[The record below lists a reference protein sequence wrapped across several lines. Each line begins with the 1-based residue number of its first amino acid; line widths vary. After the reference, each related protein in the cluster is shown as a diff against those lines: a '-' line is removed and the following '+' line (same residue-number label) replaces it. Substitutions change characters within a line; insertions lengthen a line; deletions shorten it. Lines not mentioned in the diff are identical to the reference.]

1 VQRPDLNQ
9 CRAMLVCISA
19 ADRETWVRMGMALN
33 AEYPGADGFAV
44 FVSWSESAENYD
56 AKATR
61 ATWKSY
67 KPGAVKIGT
76 LIDEAKRCDYLP
88 DRDPS
93 DAPKESV
100 EDIARRQADRADRE
114 RADKAATDA
123 KQANAAKAAKTALQ
137 DASDTGTSEYLTR
150 KRCGAYGLKFACD
163 GALLVP
169 MTDDVGALH
178 NLQRILP
185 NGEKRFLPGGRKSG
199 LWHWAGSAPTDDAH
213 SGPLLI
219 AEGYATAASLHEA
232 CALPCAV
239 AFDCGNLMHV
249 ARALRGRYPNATLV
263 VCADDDAN
271 NKSKHPDGTNPGLT
285 KARAAAK
292 GIRGAVAVPTGLPEG
307 MTDFNDLAAHAG
319 APAVKACVDLA
330 LSTLVQAKSSLYQSQ
345 PIVKE
350 GADRFTVDDTGVYTQ
365 IVKHR
370 RGKDGKD
377 EFETYPVRVS
387 LPLWVRAR
395 SRNSEGGE
403 WGYWVEFYDPRRK
416 LKHWILPSRMLAGD
430 GTEYRA
436 QLASIGFEPPQDM
449 QSRRFLTEYI
459 LTRPIDT
466 FARTVRR
473 IGWHDDRAAFVLPTE
488 VIQPVGGEPYLLQID
503 GEPDASFRARGALE
517 NWRDNVAAL
526 AVGNS
531 RLMFAMS
538 CAFAGPLLEPAQQ
551 AGIVVHYI
559 GPSSKGKTSAARMA
573 AAVWGGP
580 SFVQT
585 WRATDSAVEW
595 LAASRTD
602 TLLPLDELKEVD
614 SSKIGPMIYMLGN
627 GQGKARSNQGGAN
640 RPRHE
645 WRVFIFS
652 TGEISVQDHIRDGGG
667 KVHAG
672 QEVRAVDLP
681 SDAGVGLGVF
691 EALHGEPNGKAFS
704 ERINSQTREHY
715 GVAGPAF
722 VRKLQEHADQ
732 LGEVVRA
739 RVRRTSLEI
748 APAGASEQVMRVVD
762 RFALVAVAGEMAT
775 KAGLTG
781 WKEGDA
787 TLAAYTCF
795 ISWIDARGG
804 LENREEMEAVA
815 YVRKMIAL
823 HGRGR
828 YNAWERSNDS
838 KAPNVPNALGWR
850 RKLSLTGAVV
860 EDHDDNAT
868 GDEGREVEYVHER
881 SVFRQEMC
889 NGLDDRFVIGVLK
902 ARGYLRCNDGRNTLT
917 VRLPGMAKNK
927 YGLCV
932 VVKSSILA
940 DE

>member
-9 CRAMLVCISA
+9 CRAMLACISA
-19 ADRETWVRMGMALN
+19 ADRDTWVRMGMALN
-33 AEYPGADGFAV
+33 AEYPGSDGFEL
-44 FVSWSESAENYD
+44 FERWSESAENYD

-67 KPGAVKIGT
+67 KPGPVKIGT
-76 LIDEAKRCDYLP
+76 LIDEAKRCGYLP

-93 DAPKESV
+93 DTPKESA
-100 EDIARRQADRADRE
+100 EDIARRQAERADRE

-123 KQANAAKAAKTALQ
+123 KQTNAAKAAKTALH
-137 DASDTGTSEYLTR
+137 DASDTGTSKYLTG
-150 KRCGAYGLKFACD
+150 KRCGAYGLKFARD

-169 MTDDVGALH
+169 MTDGVGTLH

-199 LWHWAGSAPTDDAH
+199 LWHWVGSAPTDDAH

-249 ARALRGRYPNATLV
+249 ARALRGRYAHATIV

-271 NKSKHPDGTNPGLT
+271 NKNKHPDGTNPGLT
-285 KARAAAK
+285 KAHAAAK
-292 GIRGAVAVPTGLPEG
+292 GIRGAVATPTGLPEG
-307 MTDFNDLAAHAG
+307 MTDFNDLATHAG

-330 LSTLVQAKSSLYQSQ
+330 LSTLAKAGRSVDKQSNEDSDG
-345 PIVKE
+345 V
-350 GADRFTVDDTGVYTQ
+350 DRFTVIDEGVFIEAFDPRAKRSY
-365 IVKHR
+365 
-370 RGKDGKD
+370 DA
-377 EFETYPVRVS
+377 RVC
-387 LPLWVRAR
+387 PPFWVRAR
-395 SRNSEGGE
+395 TRNGEGGE
-403 WGYWVEFYDPRRK
+403 WGYQVEFCDPKGKRK
-416 LKHWILPSRMLAGD
+416 TWVLPSRMLAGD

-436 QLASIGFEPPQDM
+436 NLASLGFEPPQGA
-449 QSRRFLTEYI
+449 QERRWLTEYI

-473 IGWHDDRAAFVLPTE
+473 IDWHDERAAFVLPTE

-517 NWRDNVAAL
+517 HWRDNVAAL

-681 SDAGVGLGVF
+681 SDAGAGLGVF
-691 EALHGEPNGKAFS
+691 EALHGEPSGKAFA

-715 GVAGPAF
+715 GLAGPAF

-732 LGEVVRA
+732 LGDVVRA

-795 ISWIDARGG
+795 IAWIEARGG

-860 EDHDDNAT
+860 EDGDDNAT
-868 GDEGREVEYVHER
+868 GDVGREVEYVHER

-889 NGLDDRFVIGVLK
+889 NGLDERFVLGVLR
-902 ARGYLRCNDGRNTLT
+902 ARGYLKCNDGRNTLA
-917 VRLPGMAKNK
+917 VRLPGMADRKT
-927 YGLCV
+927 GQCIV
-932 VVKSSILA
+932 IKSSILA